1 MLRGQLIRQIGR
13 YAGGEIDINELLTA
27 VDAYSSASN
36 NGKPIVSGWV
46 SVHDAL
52 PETLETV
59 WVSNGK
65 GWTTL
70 GCRTNLYDDGEGGR
84 AWCWAAIANGI
95 IYEEDG
101 KIVAECEEDDLDV
114 CFWHRLPVP
123 PCR

>member
-1 MLRGQLIRQIGR
+1 MNYNFEKQGYEPKDGTKV
-13 YAGGEIDINELLTA
+13 DIVPMPIETTVSQTIA
-27 VDAYSSASN
+27 
-36 NGKPIVSGWV
+36 KPNVSGWV

-59 WVSNGK
+59 WISNGK

-70 GCRTNLYDDGEGGR
+70 GCRSDFHEGDDGKLG
-84 AWCWAAIANGI
+84 WCWCVVANGI

-114 CFWHRLPVP
+114 CFWHPLPIP

>member
-1 MLRGQLIRQIGR
+1 MQIDEQGFV
-13 YAGGEIDINELLTA
+13 AGTNADSSRTDEIIS
-27 VDAYSSASN
+27 VSQHSS
-36 NGKPIVSGWV
+36 KPDVSGWV

-70 GCRTNLYDDGEGGR
+70 GCRSDYYEGDNGELV
-84 AWCWAAIANGI
+84 WCWAASNGI

>member
-1 MLRGQLIRQIGR
+1 MKNSSTKAETTKSSLPIGNT
-13 YAGGEIDINELLTA
+13 D
-27 VDAYSSASN
+27 
-36 NGKPIVSGWV
+36 VSGWV
-46 SVHDAL
+46 SVHDDL
-52 PETLETV
+52 PEILETV

-70 GCRTNLYDDGEGGR
+70 GCRSDYYEGDDGKLV
-84 AWCWAAIANGI
+84 WCWAASNGI

>member
-1 MLRGQLIRQIGR
+1 MQNSNSN
-13 YAGGEIDINELLTA
+13 AGTA
-27 VDAYSSASN
+27 TDSSTTAEVTTSSQTIA
-36 NGKPIVSGWV
+36 KPNVSGWV
-46 SVHDAL
+46 SVQDSL

-70 GCRTNLYDDGEGGR
+70 GCRTDLYDDGEGGW
-84 AWCWAAIANGI
+84 AWCWAAISNGI
-95 IYEEDG
+95 IYEEDK

-114 CFWHRLPVP
+114 CFWHRLPIP

>member
-1 MLRGQLIRQIGR
+1 MSTNVEGQFVSP
-13 YAGGEIDINELLTA
+13 N
-27 VDAYSSASN
+27 DA
-36 NGKPIVSGWV
+36 KPLVSGWV

-52 PETLETV
+52 PEILETV

-70 GCRTNLYDDGEGGR
+70 GCRTDLYDDGEGGW
-84 AWCWAAIANGI
+84 AWCWAASNGI

-114 CFWHRLPVP
+114 CLWHRLPVP